1 MDLFGLCVLYYGF
14 VWFVCSVL
22 WICLFVCSVLWICL
36 CVLYYGFVWVFYTMD
51 MFVCSAL
58 WICLFVCCVLWIC
71 LCVKRE
77 LSESSTTG
85 LIDTNGPKMDA
96 AFVCFLLAFSSYLLK
111 ISV

>member
-1 MDLFGLCVLYYGF
+1 MDLFVCVFCTMDLF
-14 VWFVCSVL
+14 VCVFCTMDMFVCSVL
-22 WICLFVCSVLWICL
+22 WICLG
-36 CVLYYGFVWVFYTMD
+36 VLYYGFVWVFYTMD
-51 MFVCSAL
+51 MFVCS
-58 WICLFVCCVLWIC
+58 VLWIC